1 MVAARPAETLDGRRG
16 KGQHGPQV
24 RAAPLPMATEDKKY
38 MEATRQ
44 PVLYY
49 AGIMNE

>member
-1 MVAARPAETLDGRRG
+1 
-16 KGQHGPQV
+16 
-24 RAAPLPMATEDKKY
+24 MATEDKKY

-49 AGIMNE
+49 AGIMNGLGWSEKAAGVFWWSKKAVGGLN